1 MKTKEKSVKQTSLF
15 SYWLSEYSLL
25 VKLRLSLTIVFS
37 SVLAYAITAAS
48 FRFIDFLVLSVGG
61 YAVTASANILNE
73 IFEKDYDRLMQRTSN
88 RPLAA
93 GRLGISSAVMIAGVH
108 ALIGLFALAY
118 FNPTTVL
125 LGVLAIFLYAF
136 MYTPLKRIST
146 IAITVGAISGAL
158 PVLIGTVAATGVI
171 GAVGLILFG
180 IQFLWQYPHFWSIGW
195 LGHAEYRKAGYKL
208 CPTNFN
214 GDPDEMIGVHSAIYS
229 LLLIPMSALLYL
241 QDFSSLV
248 SIVFIAVLSVIFA
261 YYGIVLYRKNDRPS
275 ALKLMFASLIY
286 LPLVLIILFIDKLM

>member
-1 MKTKEKSVKQTSLF
+1 MKTKENSIKQTSMLRH
-15 SYWLSEYSLL
+15 WLSEYSLL
-25 VKLRLSLTIVFS
+25 VKLRLSLTVVFS

-48 FRFIDFLVLSVGG
+48 ISFIDFLVLSIGG

-73 IFEKDYDRLMQRTSN
+73 IFEKDYDRLMQRTSD

-93 GRLGISSAVMIAGVH
+93 GRLGTSSAVMIAGIH

-136 MYTPLKRIST
+136 MYTPLKRVST
-146 IAITVGAISGAL
+146 IAITVGAVSGAL
-158 PVLIGTVAATGVI
+158 PVLIGTVAATGSI
-171 GAVGLILFG
+171 GAVGLVLFG

-195 LGHAEYRKAGYKL
+195 LGHEEYQKAGYKL
-208 CPTNFN
+208 CPTNAE
-214 GDPDEMIGVHSAIYS
+214 GKPDEMIGIHSLIYS
-229 LLLIPMSALLYL
+229 LLLIPMSSLLYIQGL
-241 QDFSSLV
+241 TSLLSILIISV
-248 SIVFIAVLSVIFA
+248 MSIVFA
-261 YYGIVLYRKNDRPS
+261 YYGYVLYKNNDRPS

-286 LPLVLIILFIDKLM
+286 LPVVLIILFIDKIF